1 MELFPAFSLYRGIY
15 DLAGYAYAGRYLGN
29 PGMHWRDLNDP
40 LNGMKDVLFLMSA
53 EWILLIPVAF
63 LLDHWPVWQWHP
75 LSLYR
80 LLSKK
85 HSQLSG
91 TLNEVNSKSTR
102 VSIDMAKPDVFLEV
116 SIAINCQ
123 LEDSSVSFAYRT
135 LLSVR
140 GGGTIT

>member
-29 PGMHWRDLNDP
+29 PGMQWMDLNDP

-123 LEDSSVSFAYRT
+123 LEDSSVSFAYKT